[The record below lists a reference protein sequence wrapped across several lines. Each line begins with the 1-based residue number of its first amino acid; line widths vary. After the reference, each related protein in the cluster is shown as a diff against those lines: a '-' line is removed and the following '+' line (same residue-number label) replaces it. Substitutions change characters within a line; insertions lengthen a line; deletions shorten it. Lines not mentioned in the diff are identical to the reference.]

1 MNRLFR
7 WKLCCDKGGG
17 VARRW
22 EWRGDGSGE
31 EMGVARRWEWRGDG
45 SGEEMGVARRWEWRG
60 EWEWRGVEK

>member
-1 MNRLFR
+1 MEALLRQ
-7 WKLCCDKGGG
+7 
-17 VARRW
+17 
-22 EWRGDGSGE
+22 RGRSGE